1 MADPETMAEIEA
13 ARVAMAAQPEAGLDL
28 LFRAAHTHNGW
39 EDRALA
45 PAFLQQIVDL
55 AKMGPTLM
63 NCQPL
68 RAIFVT
74 SAEAKARLAPAMS
87 EGNRAKTLAAPATA
101 ILCWDRDFWQNMPE
115 LAPHMAD
122 PTAPFRDRPEQAATS
137 GRMNGT
143 LQAGYFL
150 MAARA
155 LGLDCGPMGGFDKAA
170 VAEAF
175 LDGRNWEVSFL
186 VNLGHGDPAKVR
198 KRAPRLDFARMAAVV

>member
-1 MADPETMAEIEA
+1 MADPETMEEIEA
-13 ARVAMAAQPEAGLDL
+13 ARAGMAAQPEAGLDM

-39 EDRALA
+39 EDRPLD
-45 PAFLQQIVDL
+45 PGLLQQIVDL

-68 RAIFVT
+68 RVIFVT
-74 SAEAKARLAPAMS
+74 SPEAKERLSPAMS

-101 ILCWDRDFWQNMPE
+101 ILCWDRDFWQHMPE

-122 PTAPFRDRPEQAATS
+122 PTAPFRDKPEAAANAARTS
-137 GRMNGT
+137 GT

-150 MAARA
+150 LAARA

-170 VAEAF
+170 VAAAF
-175 LDGRNWEVSFL
+175 LEGRNWEVNFL

>member
-1 MADPETMAEIEA
+1 MADVETMAEIAA
-13 ARVAMAAQPEAGLDL
+13 ARVAMAAQPDAGLDM

-39 EDRALA
+39 DDRPVTAQTLA
-45 PAFLQQIVDL
+45 RIVDL

-74 SAEAKARLAPAMS
+74 SAAAKARLAPAMS

-101 ILCWDRDFWQNMPE
+101 ILCWDRDFWQYMAE

-122 PTAPFRDRPEQAATS
+122 PTAPFRDKPEAAANAARTS
-137 GRMNGT
+137 GT
-143 LQAGYFL
+143 LQAGYFVI
-150 MAARA
+150 AARA

-170 VAEAF
+170 VAAAF
-175 LDGRNWEVSFL
+175 LEGRNWEVNFL

-198 KRAPRLDFARMAAVV
+198 KRAPRLDFARMAVVV